1 VVVYLCFVWC
11 FSLGVCESEVWGR
24 VYTVYSK
31 DYSLLEEFVVL
42 ALRDPEGFLECARKY
57 TLALNVVPEVVVLG
71 FSPQPLVAVLSLRGR
86 VDYVVTSPEVV
97 LGNVSAARFSHRILG
112 IYKPRIGEVIEA
124 PMAPTQSIPPLVVL
138 EKLGKAFS
146 KVKNRVVDISG
157 GTQLAAI
164 AAVKSGIE
172 KLTYTYPNGE
182 KLVIYPITT
191 VEKQ

>member
-1 VVVYLCFVWC
+1 M
-11 FSLGVCESEVWGR
+11 SLG
-24 VYTVYSK
+24 
-31 DYSLLEEFVVL
+31 
-42 ALRDPEGFLECARKY
+42 
-57 TLALNVVPEVVVLG
+57 VVPEVVVLG
-71 FSPQPLVAVLSLRGR
+71 FSPQPLVAVLSLSGR

-112 IYKPRIGEVIEA
+112 IYKSRIGEVIEA